1 MSEEQIQQDFALA
14 LHDTARAWR
23 HALDR
28 RLKGLGLSQASWLSI
43 AYLAKSPTPM
53 TQTELAHCLS
63 VEQPTVVAMLDRLQR
78 AGLLRREIDA
88 HDRRIRR
95 VLLTPEG
102 IEVYAEVRRVA
113 MDFRHEKLKE
123 LDVEVLRQITEVL
136 QQLQRTLE
144 DPIP

>member
-1 MSEEQIQQDFALA
+1 M
-14 LHDTARAWR
+14 
-23 HALDR
+23 
-28 RLKGLGLSQASWLSI
+28 RL
-43 AYLAKSPTPM
+43 
-53 TQTELAHCLS
+53 
-63 VEQPTVVAMLDRLQR
+63 
-78 AGLLRREIDA
+78 
-88 HDRRIRR
+88 R